1 MKGTVTRESRIKG
14 IMYASV
20 AALMWS
26 TVAIALKVS
35 VSDLPPVNIV
45 WFRFAAAFA
54 VIFIYHAVKRP
65 QDLKI
70 LAKPPLLLL
79 VAAAALGFNYL
90 FILIGVD
97 YTSPNTVQIIIQFG
111 PILLAVSGFVI
122 YRERID
128 LSKVIGFAL
137 AIGGLMVFYSQQS
150 SILIHDI
157 ANFNAGFFW
166 TLLAAVGWA
175 MYAVIQKRLVRDRTA
190 NQLNLVIYGLPILMF
205 IFFVDFGAFLS
216 ITAVSWG
223 VLVFLVIN
231 TLVAY
236 TAIALA
242 LKYAE
247 ANIVSIV
254 ITVNPILTFIFM
266 EVLKRLD
273 VSWIGKERFVLVSY
287 VGAAMVLTGAAIIVG
302 YNVGEKSG
310 NGVETG

>member
-1 MKGTVTRESRIKG
+1 MAGTVTRESQIKG
-14 IMYASV
+14 ILYASV

-45 WFRFAAAFA
+45 WFRFAAAFL
-54 VIFIYHAVKRP
+54 VIFIIHAVKRP
-65 QDLKI
+65 GDLRI
-70 LAKPPLLLL
+70 LARPPLLLI

-97 YTSPNTVQIIIQFG
+97 YTSPNTVQIVIQFG
-111 PILLAVSGFVI
+111 PILLAVSGFLI

-128 LSKVIGFAL
+128 LSKVAGFTLAL
-137 AIGGLMVFYSQQS
+137 GGLAVFYSQQS
-150 SILIHDI
+150 SILIGDL

-175 MYAVIQKRLVRDRTA
+175 LYAVIQKRLVQDRAA
-190 NQLNLVIYGLPILMF
+190 NQLNLVIYGLPVLMF
-205 IFFVDFGAFLS
+205 MFFVDFRAFLS
-216 ITAVSWG
+216 ISAASWG

-266 EVLKRLD
+266 EVIKRLE
-273 VSWIGKERFVLVSY
+273 VTWIEKERFVLVSY
-287 VGAAMVLTGAAIIVG
+287 IGAAMVLTGAAIIVG
-302 YNVGEKSG
+302 YNVRK
-310 NGVETG
+310 N